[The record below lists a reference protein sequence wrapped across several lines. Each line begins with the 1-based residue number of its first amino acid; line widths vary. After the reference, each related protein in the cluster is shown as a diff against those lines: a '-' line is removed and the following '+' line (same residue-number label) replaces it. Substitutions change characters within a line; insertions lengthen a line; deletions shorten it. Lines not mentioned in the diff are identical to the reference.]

1 MRGGGHSRG
10 WLRRRLDGRDCSTG
24 RSREKR
30 RLVLLFR
37 PSGAHGRGAP
47 HRDGYLRD
55 VHGAADGS
63 GDDRVRQAP
72 GLRFRDGGLRRRAT
86 ELARGRHRDRP
97 QRHLRRRAPA
107 DRDHAAAGTGAL
119 GGGHLAPGAARRGVP
134 RLQRAGGGRGGALR
148 AYPRHGAA
156 ATERPRHRPAGL
168 RRGAGAPLRPWNP
181 AMTGEAA
188 AAGGQVPLVLALD
201 DPGAVAEVVGGK
213 GASLSRLA
221 RAGFRV
227 PPGFHVTTGAYL
239 DFLDGGGLRDPM
251 PAALALADVSD
262 AGTFEAAAARISEL
276 FAAQPVPAS
285 TAKAIAVAY
294 ASLGGDDVP
303 VAVRSSATVEDLP
316 GLSAAG
322 QHDTYLNVRGEAA
335 VIDAVRRCWASLWSA
350 RAIGYR
356 ARRGI
361 APDDVSIAVVV
372 QRLVPA
378 EAAGVMFTVDPVSG
392 DPDQVVVS
400 ANWGLGESVVAGDVT
415 PDVAVVD
422 RATET
427 LVSYQPGGKEV
438 MTVADGAA
446 GTLETETPADLR
458 STPVLSPGQ
467 AAELARVGLA
477 IEKLYGEPV
486 DVEWARADSGLWVV
500 QARPITTL
508 ANRPAAAAVP
518 DSGEQWNDSLA
529 GDYLWTNG
537 NLGEALPDVMTPATW
552 SYIELM
558 MTWMTFPPGVPGYR
572 GYGRIGGRF
581 YVNVSVSM
589 SLEALIGISSRRFVA
604 LFGPVLGRLPPL
616 GEIPRARLP
625 RWKASRLM
633 VPATFAMVRRVNANA
648 KRLPQFLA
656 DSPARCD
663 RLRAEIEK
671 TGDAA
676 ALAGLWTA
684 KVRPLLVEAADM
696 LAAGSSADGITL
708 VSAPGK
714 LAALVGEADAALLLS
729 GQQAEDGTSLAS
741 LGPVVGLARL
751 ARGEIDRDAFVRDY
765 GHRGAHEVD
774 LSIPR
779 PAEDPGWVDDQ
790 LAALGGADHDAARD
804 ADALLATQQAARAA
818 AWERL
823 ARSDPR
829 KATAARKLITR
840 WAPAARGREAA
851 RSELVRSVWVARTW
865 VLRAG
870 ELTGHG
876 DDLFFLELP
885 EVYGLLGGERA
896 LLDQVPGRRA
906 VFEAY
911 RALPPY
917 PALIRGRFDP
927 ARWAADPHRRVDY
940 YDERAAQTTTGPDD
954 AITGFPG
961 AAGVVEGTARVLC
974 APEDGAQLGDGEIL
988 VTTVTNIGWTPN

>member
-1 MRGGGHSRG
+1 
-10 WLRRRLDGRDCSTG
+10 
-24 RSREKR
+24 
-30 RLVLLFR
+30 
-37 PSGAHGRGAP
+37 
-47 HRDGYLRD
+47 
-55 VHGAADGS
+55 
-63 GDDRVRQAP
+63 
-72 GLRFRDGGLRRRAT
+72 
-86 ELARGRHRDRP
+86 
-97 QRHLRRRAPA
+97 
-107 DRDHAAAGTGAL
+107 
-119 GGGHLAPGAARRGVP
+119 
-134 RLQRAGGGRGGALR
+134 
-148 AYPRHGAA
+148 
-156 ATERPRHRPAGL
+156 
-168 RRGAGAPLRPWNP
+168 
-181 AMTGEAA
+181 MTGEAA
-188 AAGGQVPLVLALD
+188 AAGGQAPLVLPLD
-201 DPGAVAEVVGGK
+201 DPGAVAAVVGGK

-239 DFLDGGGLRDPM
+239 DFLDCGGLRDRVL
-251 PAALALADVSD
+251 AALSLADVSD
-262 AGTFEAAAARISEL
+262 TGTFEAAAARISEL
-276 FAAQPVPAS
+276 FAGQPMPAS
-285 TAKAIAVAY
+285 TATEIAVAY
-294 ASLGGDDVP
+294 ASLGDGDFP

-335 VIDAVRRCWASLWSA
+335 VVDAVRRCWASLWSA

-378 EAAGVMFTVDPVSG
+378 EAAGVMFTIDPVSG
-392 DPDQVVVS
+392 ACDQVVVS
-400 ANWGLGESVVAGDVT
+400 ANWGLGESVVSGDVT

-438 MTVADGAA
+438 MTVADGA
-446 GTLETETPADLR
+446 GTLETETPAELR
-458 STPVLSPGQ
+458 STPVLSPAQ
-467 AAELARVGLA
+467 AAELAGVGLA

-552 SYIELM
+552 SFIELL

-589 SLEALIGISSRRFVA
+589 SLQALIGISSRRFVA

-633 VPATFAMVRRVNANA
+633 LPATFALLRRVRANA
-648 KRLPQFLA
+648 KRMPQFLA
-656 DSPARCD
+656 EAPGRCD
-663 RLRAEIEK
+663 RLRAEIEQ

-676 ALAGLWTA
+676 VLAGLWPA

-696 LAAGSSADGITL
+696 LAAASSADGITL

-729 GQQAEDGTSLAS
+729 GQQSDEGVSLAS

-765 GHRGAHEVD
+765 GHRGAHEVE

-851 RSELVRSVWVARTW
+851 RSELVRSVWAARTW

-885 EVYGLLGGERA
+885 EIFGLLRGEQA

-906 VFEAY
+906 VYEAY
-911 RALPPY
+911 RALPSY
-917 PALIRGRFDP
+917 PALIRGRFHP

-940 YDERAAQTTTGPDD
+940 YNERAAQTTTGPDD

-961 AAGVVEGTARVLC
+961 AAGVVEGTARVLR

-988 VTTVTNIGWTPN
+988 VTTVTNIGWTPIFPRAAAVVTDVGAPLSHAAIVARELGIPAVVGCGNATTLLRSGDRIRVDGGAGTVEILDRV

>member
-1 MRGGGHSRG
+1 M
-10 WLRRRLDGRDCSTG
+10 T
-24 RSREKR
+24 RE
-30 RLVLLFR
+30 
-37 PSGAHGRGAP
+37 
-47 HRDGYLRD
+47 
-55 VHGAADGS
+55 
-63 GDDRVRQAP
+63 
-72 GLRFRDGGLRRRAT
+72 AT
-86 ELARGRHRDRP
+86 
-97 QRHLRRRAPA
+97 
-107 DRDHAAAGTGAL
+107 
-119 GGGHLAPGAARRGVP
+119 
-134 RLQRAGGGRGGALR
+134 
-148 AYPRHGAA
+148 
-156 ATERPRHRPAGL
+156 
-168 RRGAGAPLRPWNP
+168 
-181 AMTGEAA
+181 

-201 DPGAVAEVVGGK
+201 DSGAVAEVVGGK

-239 DFLDGGGLRDPM
+239 DFLDGGGLRDRVL
-251 PAALALADVSD
+251 AALSLADVSD

-276 FAAQPVPAS
+276 FAGQPVPAS
-285 TAKAIAVAY
+285 TAAAVAGAY
-294 ASLGGDDVP
+294 ASLGDDDVP
-303 VAVRSSATVEDLP
+303 VAVRSSATVEDLS
-316 GLSAAG
+316 GMSAAG

-335 VIDAVRRCWASLWSA
+335 VVDAVRRCWASLWSA

-361 APDDVSIAVVV
+361 SPVDVSIAVVV

-378 EAAGVMFTVDPVSG
+378 EAAGVMFTIDPVSG
-392 DPDQVVVS
+392 APDQVVVS
-400 ANWGLGESVVAGDVT
+400 ANWGLGESVVSGDVT

-438 MTVADGAA
+438 MTVAGGA

-508 ANRPAAAAVP
+508 PNRPAASAVP

-552 SYIELM
+552 SFIELM
-558 MTWMTFPPGVPGYR
+558 MTRMTFPPGVPGYR

-581 YVNVSVSM
+581 YANVSM
-589 SLEALIGISSRRFVA
+589 SMALEAGIGISSRRFVA

-633 VPATFAMVRRVNANA
+633 LPATFALLRRVNANA
-648 KRLPQFLA
+648 KRMPQFLA
-656 DSPARCD
+656 DAPGRCD
-663 RLRAEIEK
+663 RLRAEIEQ
-671 TGDAA
+671 TGDNA
-676 ALAGLWTA
+676 ALAGLWPA
-684 KVRPLLVEAADM
+684 KVRPLLVEASNM
-696 LAAGSSADGITL
+696 LAAAATADGTTL
-708 VSAPGK
+708 VSVPGK
-714 LAALVGEADAALLLS
+714 LATLVGEGDAALLLS
-729 GQQAEDGTSLAS
+729 GQQPDEGVSLAS

-751 ARGEIDRDAFVRDY
+751 ARGGIDRDAFTRQY
-765 GHRGAHEVD
+765 GHRSAHEVE

-790 LAALGGADHDAARD
+790 LAALGGADHDA
-804 ADALLATQQAARAA
+804 DALLATQQAARTA

-829 KATAARKLITR
+829 KASAARKLITR

-885 EVYGLLGGERA
+885 EIFGLLRGEQA

-906 VFEAY
+906 VYEAY
-911 RALPPY
+911 RALPSY

-940 YDERAAQTTTGPDD
+940 YNQGAAQTTTGPDD

-974 APEDGAQLGDGEIL
+974 TPEDGAQLGDGEIL
-988 VTTVTNIGWTPN
+988 VTTVTNIGWTPIFPRAAAVVTDVGAPLSHAAIVARELGIPAVVGCGNATTLLHSGDWIRVDGGAGTVEILDRV